1 MSPAGGYR
9 VAADVGGTFIDFA
22 LLDEGTGELTFE
34 KQLATPSRLAEEFM
48 SGMARLP
55 AEPSA
60 IDRLSHGTTVAIN
73 VLLEERGGT
82 VGLVT
87 TQGFRDVLAL
97 GRGGRPE
104 IYNWLY
110 LPPEPL
116 VPRFLRREVPERS
129 SPDGSELVPLD
140 LETLDREVDG
150 LVSQGLAAIAV
161 CFLHSY
167 ANPSHERA
175 AASRIKERHPDLP
188 VSVSSELV
196 GEWREFERTSTT
208 VLNAYVQPAFAAY
221 LTELG
226 SRLAE
231 EGYGRPLAIMQSN
244 GGVMSV
250 SRAVEQPIR
259 TIASG
264 PAGGV
269 IGAHALAREL
279 GLENVICTDV
289 GGTSFDVALIEHSEI
304 LERTETSIRGRSV
317 LAPTIDVVSIG
328 AGGGSIAWVDE
339 RGTIKVGPH
348 SAGAHPGPACFG
360 LGGEEPTVTDAHVA
374 LGRIDPLNFLGARM
388 KLDVDAAK
396 KVIRG
401 RLGDPTGLPLERAA
415 DGMLAIAET
424 NMTFAIRTLTIERGL
439 DPREFVLLCYGGGGG
454 LFAAAIAEELSIG
467 TVLIPRAPAS
477 FSALGILRTDYRHDV
492 SLTRVRPV
500 EPEDA
505 GDLAADLQDLGA
517 RTEPELLG
525 YGFEPSE
532 IELLYRVEVRYAG
545 QEHTVTVR
553 VEPTWLDD
561 PADLAVGIRERFV
574 ESHRRL
580 YGHGSSDASLEVVTA
595 RCRGIGRVAPPP
607 WPPWRVEEPVEP
619 MDVRSVYFRQA
630 RDWVD
635 TPIFDREA
643 LALEQRVVGPAIVE
657 EWTSTIIVPPGWT
670 AVVDALGDLL
680 LSPEEAP

>member
-1 MSPAGGYR
+1 MSVEAGYR

-22 LLDEGTGELTFE
+22 LLDERTGELTFE
-34 KQLATPSRLAEEFM
+34 KQIATPSRLAKEFM
-48 SGMARLP
+48 EGLGRLP
-55 AEPSA
+55 IAPSA
-60 IDRLSHGTTVAIN
+60 IDRLSHGATVAIN
-73 VLLEERGGT
+73 VLLEERGGK
-82 VGLVT
+82 VGLIT

-97 GRGGRPE
+97 SRGGRPE

-110 LPPEPL
+110 LPPEPI

-129 SPDGSELVPLD
+129 APDGSELVPLD
-140 LETLDREVDG
+140 LEAVDREVGG
-150 LVSQGLAAIAV
+150 LVSKGVAAIAI

-167 ANPSHERA
+167 ANPEHERA
-175 AASRIKERHPDLP
+175 AASRIRERHPELR
-188 VSVSSELV
+188 VSVSSELA

-208 VLNAYVQPAFAAY
+208 VLNAYIEPAFSAY

-226 SRLAE
+226 SRLAAA
-231 EGYGRPLAIMQSN
+231 GYGRPLAIMQSN

-250 SRAVEQPIR
+250 DRAVEQPIR

-289 GGTSFDVALIEHSEI
+289 GGTSFDVALIERGEI
-304 LERTETSIRGRSV
+304 LERTETQVRGRPV
-317 LAPTIDVVSIG
+317 LSPTIDVVSIG

-339 RGTIKVGPH
+339 RGAIKVGPH

-374 LGRIDPLNFLGARM
+374 LGRIDPENFLGARM

-401 RLGDPTGLPLERAA
+401 RLGEPTGLGLERAA

-439 DPREFVLLCYGGGGG
+439 DPREFVLLSYGGGGG
-454 LFAAAIAEELSIG
+454 LFAAAMAEELSIG
-467 TVLIPRAPAS
+467 KVLIPRAPAN
-477 FSALGILRTDYRHDV
+477 FSALGILRSDYRHDV
-492 SLTRVRPV
+492 SLTRVRPL
-500 EPEDA
+500 EADGASELAEDFRA
-505 GDLAADLQDLGA
+505 LRK
-517 RTEPELLG
+517 RTEPELLR
-525 YGFEPSE
+525 YGFDPSA
-532 IELLYRVEVRYAG
+532 IELLYRIEVRYAG

-553 VEPTWLDD
+553 VDPDWTLD
-561 PADLAVGIRERFV
+561 PAVLAARIRDRFV

-580 YGHGSSDASLEVVTA
+580 YGHGSSDASLETVTP
-595 RCRGIGRVAPPP
+595 RCRGIGRVSPPS
-607 WPPWRVEEPVEP
+607 WPAWRVERPCEPTG
-619 MDVRSVYFRQA
+619 VRSVYFRQPE
-630 RDWVD
+630 DWVD
-635 TPIFDREA
+635 IPIFDREA
-643 LALEQRVVGPAIVE
+643 LGLEQRVVGPAIVE
-657 EWTSTIIVPPGWT
+657 EWTSTIIVPPGWVA
-670 AVVDALGDLL
+670 AVDGFGDLL
-680 LSPEEAP
+680 LSPNEAP

>member
-1 MSPAGGYR
+1 MSADAGYR

-22 LLDEGTGELTFE
+22 LLDERTGELAFE
-34 KQLATPSRLAEEFM
+34 KQLATPSRLAQEFM
-48 SGMARLP
+48 EGLGRLP
-55 AEPSA
+55 VEPSA

-73 VLLEERGGT
+73 VLLEERGGKI
-82 VGLVT
+82 GLIT
-87 TQGFRDVLAL
+87 TRGFRDVLAL

-110 LPPEPL
+110 LPPEPI

-129 SPDGSELVPLD
+129 APDGSELLPLD
-140 LETLDREVDG
+140 LEALDREVDVLISKG
-150 LVSQGLAAIAV
+150 VAAVAV

-167 ANPSHERA
+167 ANPAHERT
-175 AASRIKERHPDLP
+175 AASRIKERHPELP

-208 VLNAYVQPAFAAY
+208 VLNAYIQPAFAAY
-221 LTELG
+221 LTALG
-226 SRLAE
+226 SRLAAA
-231 EGYGRPLAIMQSN
+231 GYGRPLAIMQSN

-250 SRAVEQPIR
+250 SRAVEQPVR

-279 GLENVICTDV
+279 GLKNVICTDV
-289 GGTSFDVALIEHSEI
+289 GGTSFDVALIEHGEI

-317 LAPTIDVVSIG
+317 LAPTIDVISIG

-374 LGRIDPLNFLGARM
+374 LGRIDPENFLGARM

-401 RLGDPTGLPLERAA
+401 RLGEPTGLLLERAA

-439 DPREFVLLCYGGGGG
+439 DPREFVLLSYGGGGG
-454 LFAAAIAEELSIG
+454 LFAAAMAEELSIG
-467 TVLIPRAPAS
+467 TVLVPRAPAN
-477 FSALGILRTDYRHDV
+477 FSALGILRTDHRHDV
-492 SLTRVRPV
+492 SLTRVRPL
-500 EPEDA
+500 EADGAAE
-505 GDLAADLQDLGA
+505 LATDFRRLRE

-525 YGFEPSE
+525 YGFDPSA

-553 VEPTWLDD
+553 VD
-561 PADLAVGIRERFV
+561 PQWIEDPVALAAGIRDGFV
-574 ESHRRL
+574 ENHQRL
-580 YGHGSSDASLEVVTA
+580 YGHGSSDAPLEVVTA
-595 RCRGIGRVAPPP
+595 RCRGIGRVTPPP
-607 WPPWRVEEPVEP
+607 WPAHRVERPSEPIG
-619 MDVRSVYFRQA
+619 VRSVYFRQA
-630 RDWVD
+630 GDWVD

-643 LALEQRVVGPAIVE
+643 LGVDQRVAGPAIME
-657 EWTSTIIVPPGWT
+657 EWTSTIIVPPGWS
-670 AVVDALGDLL
+670 AVVDGFGDLL
-680 LSPEEAP
+680 LSPNGAS

>member
-1 MSPAGGYR
+1 MSPNDRYR

-22 LLDEGTGELTFE
+22 LLDEETGELAFE
-34 KQLATPSRLAEEFM
+34 KQLATLSRLAEEFM
-48 SGMARLP
+48 EGLARLP
-55 AEPSA
+55 LALPA
-60 IDRLSHGTTVAIN
+60 IGRLSHGTTVAIN
-73 VLLEERGGT
+73 VLLEERGGR
-82 VGLVT
+82 VGLIT
-87 TQGFRDVLAL
+87 TEGFRDVLAL

-110 LPPEPL
+110 LPPEPI

-129 SPDGSELVPLD
+129 TPDGSELVPLD
-140 LETLDREVDG
+140 LEALDREVDA
-150 LVSQGLAAIAV
+150 LVAKGVAAIAV

-167 ANPSHERA
+167 ANPAHERA
-175 AASRIKERHPDLP
+175 AARRIKERHPDIP

-196 GEWREFERTSTT
+196 GEWREFERTSTA
-208 VLNAYVQPAFAAY
+208 VLNAYVQPAFSAY

-226 SRLAE
+226 SRLAAA
-231 EGYGRPLAIMQSN
+231 GYGRPLAIMQSN

-250 SRAVEQPIR
+250 SRAVEQPVR

-279 GLENVICTDV
+279 GLDNVICTDV
-289 GGTSFDVALIEHSEI
+289 GGTSFDVALIEHGEI
-304 LERTETSIRGRSV
+304 LERTETSIRGRPV

-360 LGGEEPTVTDAHVA
+360 LGGEEPTVTDAHIA
-374 LGRIDPLNFLGARM
+374 LGRIDPMNFLGARM
-388 KLDVDAAK
+388 KLDVEAAK

-401 RLGDPTGLPLERAA
+401 RLGEPTGLSLERAA

-424 NMTFAIRTLTIERGL
+424 NMTYAIRTLTIERGL
-439 DPREFVLLCYGGGGG
+439 DPREFVLLSYGGGGG
-454 LFAAAIAEELSIG
+454 LFAAAMAEELSIG
-467 TVLIPRAPAS
+467 IVLIPRAPAS

-492 SLTRVRPV
+492 SLTQVRPL
-500 EPEDA
+500 EAGTA
-505 GDLAADLQDLGA
+505 GDLAADLRDLGEL
-517 RTEPELLG
+517 TEPELLR
-525 YGFEPSE
+525 YGFDHST
-532 IELLYRVEVRYAG
+532 IELLYRAEVRYAG
-545 QEHTVTVR
+545 QEHTVTVP
-553 VEPTWLDD
+553 VEPPWLED
-561 PADLAVGIRERFV
+561 PAALAAGIRDRFV

-580 YGHGSSDASLEVVTA
+580 YGHGSPDATLEVVTA
-595 RCRGIGRVAPPP
+595 RCRGVGRVTPPP
-607 WPPWRVEEPVEP
+607 WPAWRVERPSEPVAA
-619 MDVRSVYFRQA
+619 RSVYFRQA
-630 RDWVD
+630 GDWVD

-643 LALEQRVVGPAIVE
+643 LGLDQRVAGPAIVE

-670 AVVDALGDLL
+670 AVVDGLGDLL
-680 LSPEEAP
+680 LSPNGAA